1 MCSTSPATEVYS
13 FTAVVTVASLSFVE
27 EITEGWVLLLEA
39 SETEFEGIQFAFINE
54 ISICS

>member
-1 MCSTSPATEVYS
+1 
-13 FTAVVTVASLSFVE
+13 VTVASLSFVE